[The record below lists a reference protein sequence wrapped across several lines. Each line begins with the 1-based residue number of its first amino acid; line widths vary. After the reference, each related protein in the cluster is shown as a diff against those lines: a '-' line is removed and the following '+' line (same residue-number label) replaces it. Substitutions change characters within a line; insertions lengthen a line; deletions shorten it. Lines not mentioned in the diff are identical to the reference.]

1 MAPFAIA
8 PHAVQD
14 RCLGPDA
21 CIVPRMITPMQ
32 FQAMPA
38 LHAVHNFDRLIPW
51 SWPPSHDATKSPAEA
66 GRSTSI
72 DEGLQPTTMGDVLSP
87 SPPMPVQDRLQSQD
101 QDRLQ
106 SQDRSLGPV
115 LAACS
120 DAQMPSPT
128 MQSKTVALAPMP
140 ASMPSRSR
148 PTALR
153 HVTLLRHRLKTV
165 AFAIASDAVQDRLQS
180 QVQDRLQSQDRS
192 LGPDN
197 SAPRPLPSQS
207 QDQDR
212 LQSQDRSLGPVLA
225 ASDCSPKTKTDC
237 SPKTV
242 ALAPSSL
249 LAAMRRCLAHHAVQD
264 RSPASLWVTSAER
277 PGASARARWGRP
289 DAHVQSSEQIVPV
302 CPATEIL
309 ES

>member
-87 SPPMPVQDRLQSQD
+87 SPPM
-101 QDRLQ
+101 
-106 SQDRSLGPV
+106 
-115 LAACS
+115 
-120 DAQMPSPT
+120 
-128 MQSKTVALAPMP
+128 QSKT
-140 ASMPSRSR
+140 
-148 PTALR
+148 
-153 HVTLLRHRLKTV
+153 
-165 AFAIASDAVQDRLQS
+165 
-180 QVQDRLQSQDRS
+180 
-192 LGPDN
+192 
-197 SAPRPLPSQS
+197 
-207 QDQDR
+207 
-212 LQSQDRSLGPVLA
+212 
-225 ASDCSPKTKTDC
+225 DCSPKTKTDC

-264 RSPASLWVTSAER
+264 RSL
-277 PGASARARWGRP
+277 GP
-289 DAHVQSSEQIVPV
+289 DACIHAFALTPYRCAMSRYFAIASRPLPSPSPPMQSKTDCSPKSKTDCSPKTVALAPMI
-302 CPATEIL
+302 
-309 ES
+309 